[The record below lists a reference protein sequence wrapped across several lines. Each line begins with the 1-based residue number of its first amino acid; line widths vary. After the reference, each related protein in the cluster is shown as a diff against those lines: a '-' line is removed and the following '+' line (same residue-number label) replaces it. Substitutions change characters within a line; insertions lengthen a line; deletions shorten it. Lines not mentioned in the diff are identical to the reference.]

1 MHEVIITT
9 ESFFFFGKL
18 ADKCVKP
25 CQTHAVGMGFFG
37 GVNCQPVPVP
47 SLTPA
52 HDLHRFENP

>member
-9 ESFFFFGKL
+9 ESFFFFFGKL
-18 ADKCVKP
+18 AVKP
-25 CQTHAVGMGFFG
+25 CQTHAAGMGFFG

-52 HDLHRFENP
+52 CDPHGFENL